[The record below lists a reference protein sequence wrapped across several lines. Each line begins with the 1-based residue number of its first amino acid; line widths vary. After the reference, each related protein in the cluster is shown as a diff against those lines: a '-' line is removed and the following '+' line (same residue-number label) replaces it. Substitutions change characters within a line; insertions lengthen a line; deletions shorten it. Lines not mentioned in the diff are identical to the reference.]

1 MAIRVIIERR
11 VEPGNELKLNE
22 LLIKLRS
29 EAMRMP
35 GYISGETLRSLNDPH
50 EFIVISTWNSL
61 EEWKAWNRSEKRQN
75 LQEEIDRMLKVPS
88 KATIYVYD

>member
-1 MAIRVIIERR
+1 V
-11 VEPGNELKLNE
+11 
-22 LLIKLRS
+22 
-29 EAMRMP
+29 
-35 GYISGETLRSLNDPH
+35 LNDPH